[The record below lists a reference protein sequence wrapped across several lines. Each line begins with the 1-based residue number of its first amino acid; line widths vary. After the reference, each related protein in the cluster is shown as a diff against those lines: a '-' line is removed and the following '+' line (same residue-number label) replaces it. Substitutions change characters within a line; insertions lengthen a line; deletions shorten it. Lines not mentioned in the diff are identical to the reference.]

1 MVTGE
6 QVRAAVMAAGLTYI
20 PHHDCGCCGEWVAY
34 TVHDGDLYFNP
45 ACGCSWSPAE
55 PRTWDSA
62 ADWINMQSNEDVRA
76 ELMAKFGMT
85 PNVELTG
92 SPLAASPAEPK
103 AERG

>member
-45 ACGCSWSPAE
+45 ACGCAWGPAE

-62 ADWINMQSNEDVRA
+62 ADWINMQTNEAARA
-76 ELMAKFGMT
+76 QIMAKFGMT
-85 PNVELTG
+85 PN
-92 SPLAASPAEPK
+92 A
-103 AERG
+103 